1 LRNSNG
7 DGLIFRVAD
16 ADVDLLYADAGGF
29 FLSVAVELS
38 SIVSAVL
45 HIVNMLGQKRT

>member
-1 LRNSNG
+1 
-7 DGLIFRVAD
+7 LIFRVAD

-38 SIVSAVL
+38 SIVSTVL
-45 HIVNMLGQKRT
+45 HIVNMLGQKHT